1 MKFNLSIDT
10 ELNTT
15 VLKKILEK
23 DKADTAR
30 YIKLENYYRGQHT
43 AILSKKVSNS
53 AAPNNKI
60 VNPYPSY
67 IVDTLSGYMVGEPI
81 TYSSTDENALAAL
94 VDVISY
100 NDGAAED
107 MSIARD
113 LSIYGSAYELLYI
126 DALGDTR
133 FIKVSARDMIIIYD
147 DTIEQNIIYAI
158 RKVPCYDIVNDKH
171 YNKLEVYS
179 AESIKYYTADEAFS
193 TITFI
198 EEKPHFF
205 GDVPV
210 VEYKNN
216 EMEIGD
222 YETII
227 PLIDAYDRLESDSLD
242 DYDSFVDAYMILR
255 GVNLGNSEE
264 DMRDAVKKFQEQR
277 VMVFPDGESSVEY
290 LTKDSSDT
298 IVENLKNRIS
308 ADIHKFAKVPDL
320 ADKEFASNASGIAI
334 KFKLYGTETLVAN
347 KERFFLKG
355 LQRRIELIFNILN
368 IKGNSYSWQDI
379 EVQFTRN
386 VPTNESEIADVVQ
399 KLSGTVST
407 ETLLAQIPF
416 VTDVGAEMEKLEGD
430 KSRNPFYN
438 LALETEGVS
447 EDEEV

>member
-1 MKFNLSIDT
+1 
-10 ELNTT
+10 
-15 VLKKILEK
+15 
-23 DKADTAR
+23 
-30 YIKLENYYRGQHT
+30 
-43 AILSKKVSNS
+43 
-53 AAPNNKI
+53 
-60 VNPYPSY
+60 
-67 IVDTLSGYMVGEPI
+67 
-81 TYSSTDENALAAL
+81 
-94 VDVISY
+94 
-100 NDGAAED
+100 
-107 MSIARD
+107 
-113 LSIYGSAYELLYI
+113 
-126 DALGDTR
+126 
-133 FIKVSARDMIIIYD
+133 MIIIYD

-193 TITFI
+193 TITFK

-255 GVNLGNSEE
+255 GVNLGKSEE

-430 KSRNPFYN
+430 KARNPFYN